1 MYITNIDTLSA
12 LIDRLISEN
21 IKLYFFKK
29 DKLTKS
35 IKHQELVI
43 KEIKMRLNSFL
54 TSTIGSKEYEYVS
67 EKRTYKPDDIV
78 ETIEELI
85 YNDLPT
91 GEGDRANLEESLSD
105 KANIDQHIIDKYNG
119 YVFKLDSINDLIR
132 KINYIVENI
141 DSKEVYL
148 IRENAYNYVKDIY
161 SIEKIVLEYNQLYEI
176 IV

>member
-54 TSTIGSKEYEYVS
+54 TSTIGSEKYEYVS
-67 EKRTYKPDDIV
+67 EKRTYKPNDIV

-85 YNDLPT
+85 YNDINT
-91 GEGDRANLEESLSD
+91 GEGDRDNLTEALSD
-105 KANIDQHIIDKYNG
+105 NPLAENFQKNHKRLRKANETRALNKNKIDEQ
-119 YVFKLDSINDLIR
+119 FKNL
-132 KINYIVENI
+132 VEGDEDDN
-141 DSKEVYL
+141 
-148 IRENAYNYVKDIY
+148 
-161 SIEKIVLEYNQLYEI
+161 
-176 IV
+176 

>member
-1 MYITNIDTLSA
+1 MKYITNIDTLSA

-54 TSTIGSKEYEYVS
+54 TSTIGSRKYEYVS
-67 EKRTYKPDDIV
+67 EKRTYKPNDIV

-85 YNDLPT
+85 YNDINT
-91 GEGDRANLEESLSD
+91 GEGDRDNLTEALSD
-105 KANIDQHIIDKYNG
+105 NPLAENFQRNHKRLRKANETRALNKNKIDEQ
-119 YVFKLDSINDLIR
+119 FKD
-132 KINYIVENI
+132 IVENNE
-141 DSKEVYL
+141 D
-148 IRENAYNYVKDIY
+148 N
-161 SIEKIVLEYNQLYEI
+161 
-176 IV
+176 